1 MHIDCNAEEQM
12 DGTAL
17 CIVALADRHPGLT
30 PAVADGYSE
39 AARVCLARHHTPP
52 TLFAIDL
59 SGEATKNSLPW
70 EVPDNRTKGAWANE
84 SDATRDGAY
93 AISLAAVE
101 VRRQLVAIRRAETL
115 TGADYYVAAPGS
127 DPTDLESSYRLEVSG
142 TDSGDIAVVRLRLLQ
157 KQAQTRAGHSNLP
170 AIAAVVGFKSTII
183 AIAHVENK

>member
-1 MHIDCNAEEQM
+1 
-12 DGTAL
+12 
-17 CIVALADRHPGLT
+17 
-30 PAVADGYSE
+30 VADAYSE

-93 AISLAAVE
+93 AVSLAAVE
-101 VRRQLVAIRRAETL
+101 VRRQLVAIMRAETL

-127 DPTDLESSYRLEVSG
+127 DPTDLETSYRLEVSG
-142 TDSGDIAVVRLRLLQ
+142 TNSGDVRQRLLQ
-157 KQAQTRAGHSNLP
+157 KQAQTRAGQSNLP
-170 AIAAVVGFKSTII
+170 AIAAVVGFKSATV
-183 AIAHVENK
+183 AIAHVENE

>member
-1 MHIDCNAEEQM
+1 M
-12 DGTAL
+12 
-17 CIVALADRHPGLT
+17 AD
-30 PAVADGYSE
+30 AYSE

-93 AISLAAVE
+93 AVSLAAVE
-101 VRRQLVAIRRAETL
+101 VRRQLVAIMRAETL

-127 DPTDLESSYRLEVSG
+127 DPTDLETSYRLEVSG
-142 TDSGDIAVVRLRLLQ
+142 TNSGDVRQRLLQ
-157 KQAQTRAGHSNLP
+157 KQAQTRAGQSNLP
-170 AIAAVVGFKSTII
+170 AIAAVVGFKSATV
-183 AIAHVENK
+183 AIAHVENE